1 MAADRRFMLGPDSWT
16 CGRKCGC
23 RQKVYV
29 RPILID
35 RKCGC
40 RQKVYVRPRL
50 MDLWESVAADRRFM
64 LGPDSWTCGRKC
76 GCRQKVYVRPILID
90 LWEKVWLQ
98 TEGLC

>member
-1 MAADRRFMLGPDSWT
+1 MAADRRFMLGPESLT

-29 RPILID
+29 RS
-35 RKCGC
+35 
-40 RQKVYVRPRL
+40 RL
-50 MDLWESVAADRRFM
+50 VGESVVADRMFV
-64 LGPDSWTCGRKC
+64 LGPDSLTCGRKC
-76 GCRQKVYVRPILID
+76 RCRQNVCVRPRLID